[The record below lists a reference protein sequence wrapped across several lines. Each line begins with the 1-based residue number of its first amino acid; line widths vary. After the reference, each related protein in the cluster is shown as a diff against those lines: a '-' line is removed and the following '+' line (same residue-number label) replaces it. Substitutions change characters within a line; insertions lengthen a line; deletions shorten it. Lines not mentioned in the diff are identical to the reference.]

1 MSMKLGFYLLAVMFT
16 LEASIAAEVKITS
29 FLYTGTRTRTAELCG
44 KVTGKLEGLVVVD
57 ITVDP
62 SRSNPGSYT
71 AVPSASGKFCSVVS
85 TESGNADV
93 ALRGSNEKMRASINK

>member
-1 MSMKLGFYLLAVMFT
+1 MQSSY
-16 LEASIAAEVKITS
+16 AAEVKVTS

-44 KVTGKLEGLVVVD
+44 KVSGKSGLPLIVD

-62 SRSNPGSYT
+62 KRNNPGSYT
-71 AVPSASGKFCSVVS
+71 VIPAASGKFCAMVS

-93 ALRGSNEKMRASINK
+93 ALRGINGKTRVKLIE